1 MSFLLEPEEG
11 CDVSENVLM
20 MVSSGPKYRDNRD
33 RWRRDVAGREGM
45 KLVFLVAK
53 PPDDNMQNMLDDEN
67 AIHSDIVQ
75 SSVVDGH
82 RKLGYKI
89 LSGYVW
95 SYLYCSK
102 ASYVAKSDDNVELDL
117 DKMEAA
123 LQARTTITET
133 GVMAKPWLSVQN
145 GNSE

>member
-67 AIHSDIVQ
+67 AI
-75 SSVVDGH
+75 
-82 RKLGYKI
+82 R
-89 LSGYVW
+89 
-95 SYLYCSK
+95 YCL
-102 ASYVAKSDDNVELDL
+102 AMCGAICTAVRLA
-117 DKMEAA
+117 M
-123 LQARTTITET
+123 
-133 GVMAKPWLSVQN
+133 
-145 GNSE
+145 